1 MAVETTS
8 MSSRGQI
15 VIPQEI
21 REKMHLHEGEKFVV
35 VGADDTIL
43 LKKIQ
48 SPSFE
53 DLLKETRE
61 IVKKSGLKQED
72 VEEIIHRVRR
82 KK

>member
-21 REKMHLHEGEKFVV
+21 REKMNLHEGEKFVV
-35 VGADDTIL
+35 VGTDDTIL

-48 SPSFE
+48 SPSFK

-61 IVKKSGLKQED
+61 FVKKSALKEED
-72 VEEIIHRVRR
+72 VVDIVHRARR